1 MTYVHPSL
9 FRAPFSSCVCFP
21 SALRKPKP
29 SCNGGHDCFHLRA
42 GPPAYGHD
50 RPAAV
55 LETHSRLGARPHQMG
70 CERFRVGN
78 VDAWSDDA
86 GESKGKMLAD
96 SGTTFCV
103 LCM

>member
-1 MTYVHPSL
+1 
-9 FRAPFSSCVCFP
+9 
-21 SALRKPKP
+21 
-29 SCNGGHDCFHLRA
+29 
-42 GPPAYGHD
+42 
-50 RPAAV
+50 
-55 LETHSRLGARPHQMG
+55 MG

-96 SGTTFCV
+96 YGTTFCV